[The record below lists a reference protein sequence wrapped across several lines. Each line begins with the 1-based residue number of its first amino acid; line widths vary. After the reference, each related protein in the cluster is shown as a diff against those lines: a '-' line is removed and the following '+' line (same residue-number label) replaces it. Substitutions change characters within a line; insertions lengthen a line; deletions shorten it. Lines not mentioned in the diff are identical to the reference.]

1 MHREAT
7 QAWLSGL
14 LPCNTH
20 VTRTPNA
27 GKFIVVSC
35 VHMPKTPAS
44 SLSPKPTLS
53 GGYVLHYV
61 SVNGYSMHAVQTL
74 IAARCLIACL

>member
-1 MHREAT
+1 MHREAA
-7 QAWLSGL
+7 QAWLSGW
-14 LPCNTH
+14 LPGNTD

-27 GKFIVVSC
+27 GKFFVVSC

-53 GGYVLHYV
+53 GGHVLHYV
-61 SVNGYSMHAVQTL
+61 SVHGYSLHAVQTL
-74 IAARCLIACL
+74 IAAECLIACL